1 MRKLQNNKEKFGE
14 FPEVVFFNELMT
26 SDAHWKIKE
35 DLIDLWRYQTSV
47 AGASCK
53 NKHWDSIQVNKM
65 TFISR
70 KHMES
75 SQRGAFSSSDTTRNH
90 HIFIHFFFCG
100 MQGIV

>member
-1 MRKLQNNKEKFGE
+1 MPVQNIDFVSFSSAAMRKLQNNKEKFGE

-53 NKHWDSIQVNKM
+53 NKHWDSIQVTMAK
-65 TFISR
+65 
-70 KHMES
+70 
-75 SQRGAFSSSDTTRNH
+75 
-90 HIFIHFFFCG
+90 
-100 MQGIV
+100 